1 MFLSGVQSWFDHTH
15 HDPEF
20 YRRVRVPLDSRYKHS
35 GMTDWEPTSRSNLRV
50 NSDVE
55 INRTALRTLNVL
67 GMNPNDDQLIRREQL
82 ILAIRGQSSG
92 TKV

>member
-1 MFLSGVQSWFDHTH
+1 
-15 HDPEF
+15 
-20 YRRVRVPLDSRYKHS
+20 
-35 GMTDWEPTSRSNLRV
+35 MTDWEPTSRSNLRV

>member
-1 MFLSGVQSWFDHTH
+1 
-15 HDPEF
+15 
-20 YRRVRVPLDSRYKHS
+20 
-35 GMTDWEPTSRSNLRV
+35 MTDWEPTSRSNLRV

-82 ILAIRGQSSG
+82 ILAIRGQFVGDESVGDVSNRLR
-92 TKV
+92 

>member
-1 MFLSGVQSWFDHTH
+1 
-15 HDPEF
+15 
-20 YRRVRVPLDSRYKHS
+20 
-35 GMTDWEPTSRSNLRV
+35 MTDWEPTSRSNLRV

-67 GMNPNDDQLIRREQL
+67 GMNPNDAQLIRREQL